1 MVKTLVQNTDVLILD
16 EPTKGLDPISN
27 KNMAD
32 ILNTLIGQ
40 GMTILMTSHDLDFVA
55 ENCKRCIMLFNNN
68 IQIDDNPKLI
78 FEENNFYTTFVNR
91 MVKEYI
97 PQAVT
102 LDDVKL
108 LWDLNEFEI

>member
-1 MVKTLVQNTDVLILD
+1 
-16 EPTKGLDPISN
+16 
-27 KNMAD
+27 MAD

-55 ENCKRCIMLFNNN
+55 ENCKRCIMLFDNN
-68 IQIDDNPKLI
+68 IQFDDNPKLI

-91 MVKEYI
+91 MVIEYI

-102 LDDVKL
+102 VEDVKL
-108 LWDLNEFEI
+108 LWDLNEFEIYIINYY